1 MAPTHTS
8 KISYSRA
15 DSGYLSDLIS
25 LARESDEAAAA
36 LLTSSPSRSSSSM
49 YVSHLHPSP
58 RISSSQRSEFTL
70 RTFDDTDWNDVGR
83 SSAHVARQNRQC
95 RAIAA
100 RIKTPSRFPIKP
112 LEETMARAREEVEMM
127 AARKSGGSFARSVYA
142 RPVAFPPMVRKMQDG
157 SSQKALW
164 VDGKWVVPRQPL
176 RMGSG
181 FAKFPTGPKGITIIN
196 RGTAERDFRPK
207 RIVLINRDRAAES
220 DFRPKRIV
228 FINRRPDQDSAVVE
242 DKMEP
247 VVAWDDFQPKRI
259 ILINRGTVEERDF
272 KPKRIVLI
280 NRRPDQANEN
290 TIKSGGTE
298 CAISGEKEKSQSVDG
313 FGRTRAATKKS
324 REQGLKSDTTK
335 KIRRKRKSE
344 DYVKGA
350 RQDKMSKLDTSE

>member
-1 MAPTHTS
+1 MAPKDTS

-36 LLTSSPSRSSSSM
+36 LLTSSPSRSSSS
-49 YVSHLHPSP
+49 
-58 RISSSQRSEFTL
+58 IEFTL

-83 SSAHVARQNRQC
+83 SSRQVTRQNRQC

-100 RIKTPSRFPIKP
+100 RIKTPTRFPIKP
-112 LEETMARAREEVEMM
+112 LAGTMARARKEVERM

-142 RPVAFPPMVRKMQDG
+142 QPVASQPMVCKMQDG
-157 SSQKALW
+157 SSQRGLW
-164 VDGKWVVPRQPL
+164 VDGKWFLPHQPL
-176 RMGSG
+176 QMGSG
-181 FAKFPTGPKGITIIN
+181 FAKVPTGPKRITIIN
-196 RGTAERDFRPK
+196 RGT
-207 RIVLINRDRAAES
+207 V
-220 DFRPKRIV
+220 
-228 FINRRPDQDSAVVE
+228 
-242 DKMEP
+242 
-247 VVAWDDFQPKRI
+247 
-259 ILINRGTVEERDF
+259 GERDF

-313 FGRTRAATKKS
+313 FGRTRAATKKI
-324 REQGLKSDTTK
+324 REQGLEFDTTN

-344 DYVKGA
+344 DSVQGV
-350 RQDKMSKLDTSE
+350 RQGKMSKLDTSE

>member
-1 MAPTHTS
+1 MAPKHTS

-36 LLTSSPSRSSSSM
+36 LLTSSPSRSSSS
-49 YVSHLHPSP
+49 
-58 RISSSQRSEFTL
+58 IEFTL

-83 SSAHVARQNRQC
+83 SSTHVARQNRQC

-100 RIKTPSRFPIKP
+100 RIKTPTRFPIKP
-112 LEETMARAREEVEMM
+112 LEETMARARKEVKRT
-127 AARKSGGSFARSVYA
+127 AARKSGGSFARSVYTQ
-142 RPVAFPPMVRKMQDG
+142 PVASQPMVRKMQDQG
-157 SSQKALW
+157 SQRGLW
-164 VDGKWVVPRQPL
+164 VDGKWFLPHQPL
-176 RMGSG
+176 QMGSG
-181 FAKFPTGPKGITIIN
+181 FAKVPTGPKRITIIN

-207 RIVLINRDRAAES
+207 RIVLINR
-220 DFRPKRIV
+220 
-228 FINRRPDQDSAVVE
+228 RPDQNSAVVE
-242 DKMEP
+242 HKIEP
-247 VVAWDDFQPKRI
+247 VVGQDYFQPKRI
-259 ILINRGTVEERDF
+259 TLINRCTVGERDF

-313 FGRTRAATKKS
+313 FGRTRAATKKI
-324 REQGLKSDTTK
+324 REQGLESDTTN

-344 DYVKGA
+344 DSVQGV
-350 RQDKMSKLDTSE
+350 RQGKMSKLDTSE

>member
-1 MAPTHTS
+1 MAPKDTS

-36 LLTSSPSRSSSSM
+36 LLTSSPSRSSSS
-49 YVSHLHPSP
+49 
-58 RISSSQRSEFTL
+58 IEFTL

-83 SSAHVARQNRQC
+83 SSRQVTRQNRQC

-100 RIKTPSRFPIKP
+100 RIKTPTRFPIKP
-112 LEETMARAREEVEMM
+112 LAGTMARARKEVERM
-127 AARKSGGSFARSVYA
+127 AARKSGGSFARSVYTQ
-142 RPVAFPPMVRKMQDG
+142 PVASQPMVRKMQDQG
-157 SSQKALW
+157 SQRGLW
-164 VDGKWVVPRQPL
+164 VDGKWFLPHQPL
-176 RMGSG
+176 QMGSG
-181 FAKFPTGPKGITIIN
+181 FAKVPTGPKRITIIN

-207 RIVLINRDRAAES
+207 RIVLINR
-220 DFRPKRIV
+220 
-228 FINRRPDQDSAVVE
+228 RPDQNSAVVE
-242 DKMEP
+242 HKIEP
-247 VVAWDDFQPKRI
+247 VVGQDYFQPKRI
-259 ILINRGTVEERDF
+259 TLINRCTVGERDF

-313 FGRTRAATKKS
+313 FGRTRAATKKI
-324 REQGLKSDTTK
+324 REQGLESDTTN

-344 DYVKGA
+344 DSVQGV
-350 RQDKMSKLDTSE
+350 RQGKMSKLDTSE

>member
-1 MAPTHTS
+1 MAPKDTS

-36 LLTSSPSRSSSSM
+36 LLTSSPSRSSSS
-49 YVSHLHPSP
+49 
-58 RISSSQRSEFTL
+58 IEFTL

-83 SSAHVARQNRQC
+83 SSRQVTRQNRQC

-100 RIKTPSRFPIKP
+100 RIKTPTRFPIKP
-112 LEETMARAREEVEMM
+112 LAGTMARARKEVERM

-142 RPVAFPPMVRKMQDG
+142 QPVASQPMVCKMQDG
-157 SSQKALW
+157 SSQRGLW
-164 VDGKWVVPRQPL
+164 VDGKWFLPHQPL
-176 RMGSG
+176 QMGSG
-181 FAKFPTGPKGITIIN
+181 FAKVPTGPKRITIIS

-207 RIVLINRDRAAES
+207 RIVLINRDGAAERE
-220 DFRPKRIV
+220 FRPKRIV
-228 FINRRPDQDSAVVE
+228 LINCRPDQNSAVVE
-242 DKMEP
+242 DKIEP
-247 VVAWDDFQPKRI
+247 VVERDDLQPKRI
-259 ILINRGTVEERDF
+259 TLINRCTVEERDF

-298 CAISGEKEKSQSVDG
+298 CATSGEKEKSQSVDG
-313 FGRTRAATKKS
+313 FGRTRAATKKI
-324 REQGLKSDTTK
+324 REQGLEFDTTN

-344 DYVKGA
+344 DSVQGV
-350 RQDKMSKLDTSE
+350 RQGKMSKLDTSE

>member
-1 MAPTHTS
+1 MAPKDTS

-36 LLTSSPSRSSSSM
+36 LLTSSPSRSSSS
-49 YVSHLHPSP
+49 
-58 RISSSQRSEFTL
+58 IEFTL

-83 SSAHVARQNRQC
+83 SSRQVTRQNRQC

-100 RIKTPSRFPIKP
+100 RIKTPTRFPIKP
-112 LEETMARAREEVEMM
+112 LAGTMAREE
-127 AARKSGGSFARSVYA
+127 G
-142 RPVAFPPMVRKMQDG
+142 VASQPMVCKMQDG
-157 SSQKALW
+157 SSQRGLW
-164 VDGKWVVPRQPL
+164 VDGKWFLPHQPL
-176 RMGSG
+176 QMGSG
-181 FAKFPTGPKGITIIN
+181 FAKVPTGPKRITIIN

-207 RIVLINRDRAAES
+207 RIVLINR
-220 DFRPKRIV
+220 
-228 FINRRPDQDSAVVE
+228 RPDQNSAVVE
-242 DKMEP
+242 HKIEP
-247 VVAWDDFQPKRI
+247 VVGQDYFQPKRI
-259 ILINRGTVEERDF
+259 TLINRCTVGERDF

-313 FGRTRAATKKS
+313 FGRTRAATKKI
-324 REQGLKSDTTK
+324 REQGLESDTTN

-344 DYVKGA
+344 DSVQGV
-350 RQDKMSKLDTSE
+350 RQGKMSKLDTSE